1 MFLVVKRVLKH
12 DETTSTLV
20 LETRAIVFEDES
32 ADTRGNYDNNTQ
44 TRNQLKR
51 QYCVFTN
58 VLLN

>member
-12 DETTSTLV
+12 DETTSILV

-32 ADTRGNYDNNTQ
+32 VDTRGNYDNNTQ

-51 QYCVFTN
+51 QYCVIMA
-58 VLLN
+58 LS